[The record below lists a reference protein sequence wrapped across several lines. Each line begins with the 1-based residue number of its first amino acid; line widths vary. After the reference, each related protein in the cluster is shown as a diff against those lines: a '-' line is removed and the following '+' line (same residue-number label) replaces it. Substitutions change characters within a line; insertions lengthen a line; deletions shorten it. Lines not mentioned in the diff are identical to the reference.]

1 MAEKEGEILGCIAGG
16 MDEKEHA
23 NVYVLYIS
31 PKAQRQG
38 AGHLLLKTLTDYQKM
53 HFNAKEQWVSVAE
66 DNTIGIPFYEKEG
79 FILDHILDNSH
90 DNAEARD
97 LQYKRDI

>member
-1 MAEKEGEILGCIAGG
+1 
-16 MDEKEHA
+16 
-23 NVYVLYIS
+23 
-31 PKAQRQG
+31 
-38 AGHLLLKTLTDYQKM
+38 M